1 MKNCAFTIVAKNYIG
16 LALIL
21 ESSIRK
27 YYGDLSFY
35 IIVADEVSEDLRSKL
50 PANVL
55 IAKECLGLDVGTWH
69 EMSFK
74 YNLTEF
80 CTSIKPASFLYLFE
94 NTNFDKIIYL
104 DPDIYFYSSIG
115 QIFKML
121 DECNILLTPHIT
133 QILDKGLSD
142 SPENIWHSCGMYNL
156 GFCGL
161 KRSASALQMLKWWHA
176 RLRNDCYIDSYNFL
190 YTDQKWMDF
199 LPSFFSPQELKI
211 SFNLGMNTAP
221 WNFYE
226 REIFEEDN
234 QLYVRSRCNKD
245 RKDRVIFVH
254 YSGYDYKELKKG
266 GTVQKNILN
275 IKKYSDIEKILF
287 MYGKA
292 IIENV
297 KFFDCFISLQYSY
310 GFYSNGNV
318 VTSVHRRL
326 YRSMVSKGMKD
337 DNPFLINGVFYSLLA
352 KKKLIVTTK
361 SNLDKLTKQNFPNAE
376 KKLKYFNLFM
386 KMLFSIL
393 GYERYFLLIRLLHPY
408 SRLESQIHL
417 LDDKY
422 LDNNIY

>member
-27 YYGDLSFY
+27 YYSDLSFY
-35 IIVADEVSEDLRSKL
+35 IIVADEISKDLRNKL

-55 IAKECLGLDVGTWH
+55 IAKECLDLDVVTWH

-80 CTSIKPASFLYLFE
+80 CTSIKPASFLYLFKKTDFE
-94 NTNFDKIIYL
+94 KIIYL
-104 DPDIYFYSSIG
+104 DPDIYFYSSIEP
-115 QIFKML
+115 IFKML
-121 DECNILLTPHIT
+121 DECCILLTPHIT

-161 KRSASALQMLKWWHA
+161 KRSASALQMLEWWHA

-211 SFNLGMNTAP
+211 SFHLGMNIAP

-245 RKDRVIFVH
+245 REAPVIFVH

-266 GTVQKNILN
+266 GTIQKNILN
-275 IKKYSDIEKILF
+275 IRKYNDIEKILF
-287 MYGKA
+287 IYGKA
-292 IIENV
+292 IIENAEI
-297 KFFDCFISLQYSY
+297 FDRFISLQYSY
-310 GFYSNGNV
+310 GFYSNGNIIAG
-318 VTSVHRRL
+318 VHRRL
-326 YRSMVSKGMKD
+326 YRAMISKGMKD
-337 DNPFLINGVFYSLLA
+337 NNPFLIDGIFCSLLA
-352 KKKLIVTTK
+352 KKKLLVATK
-361 SNLDKLTKQNFPNAE
+361 ANLDKLTKQNTPNAQR
-376 KKLKYFNLFM
+376 KLKYFNLFM
-386 KMLFSIL
+386 KMLFSIV
-393 GYERYFLLIRLLHPY
+393 GYERYFLLIRLLYPY

>member
-211 SFNLGMNTAP
+211 SFNLGMNIAP

-275 IKKYSDIEKILF
+275 IKKS
-287 MYGKA
+287 
-292 IIENV
+292 
-297 KFFDCFISLQYSY
+297 
-310 GFYSNGNV
+310 
-318 VTSVHRRL
+318 
-326 YRSMVSKGMKD
+326 
-337 DNPFLINGVFYSLLA
+337 
-352 KKKLIVTTK
+352 
-361 SNLDKLTKQNFPNAE
+361 
-376 KKLKYFNLFM
+376 
-386 KMLFSIL
+386 
-393 GYERYFLLIRLLHPY
+393 
-408 SRLESQIHL
+408 
-417 LDDKY
+417 
-422 LDNNIY
+422 